1 VERDEVRWIDRVTLP
16 PAEGMEVDA
25 LVHDITNWL
34 ELLHDAADSG

>member
-1 VERDEVRWIDRVTLP
+1 
-16 PAEGMEVDA
+16 MEVDA